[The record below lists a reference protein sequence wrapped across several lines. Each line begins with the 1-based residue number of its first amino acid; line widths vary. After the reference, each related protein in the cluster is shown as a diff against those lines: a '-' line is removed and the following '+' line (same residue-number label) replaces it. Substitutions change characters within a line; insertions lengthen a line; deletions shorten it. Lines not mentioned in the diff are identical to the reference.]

1 MTKKKPAPKPA
12 PKTGRKSG
20 PKPAGAAEPHA
31 PEFELPEDRG
41 LYFLPL
47 GGAGEIGMNLTL
59 YGHAGKWLMIDLG
72 ITFADDSQPA
82 LDVIMPDIGYIAAR
96 REKLAG
102 LVLTHAHEDHL
113 GAVPYLWSKLR
124 CPVYA
129 TPFAAAV
136 LKRKLKEDGPDE
148 DVPIVE
154 VPLSAR
160 FSVGP
165 FDLELITL
173 THSIPEPNAVA
184 VRTKAGL
191 VLHTGDWKIDEA
203 PLVGA
208 VTDEAALKRLGEEGV
223 LAMVCDSTNALREGE
238 SGSELGVRE
247 SLEELVGKFRN
258 RVAVACFASNVARL
272 ETMARV
278 AARHDRRAAL
288 IGRSLWRMQEAARAT
303 GYLAGTP
310 EFVSEHDAGYLPRD
324 KVLLVCTGSQG
335 EPRSALARIAQG
347 EHPHIAL
354 ERGDAAVFSSRIIPG
369 NERAIFRLQNR
380 LVSMGVEV
388 VTEKDHFVHVSG
400 HPARDELVR
409 MYQWVRPRIAVPV
422 HGEARHMLAHAE
434 LARECQVQEA
444 VVPANGQVIR
454 LAPGPAEAVATVR
467 AGRVAL
473 DGTELRPLDSPVLRD
488 RHRLMYNGA
497 ATASV
502 VIDRKGALKA
512 DPAVTAR
519 GLLDPVDDAAAL
531 AEVAAA
537 VGAAVKGLKAN
548 ERGDDAAVAEAV
560 RRAVRKAILA
570 LRGHKPVTDV
580 HVLRV

>member
-1 MTKKKPAPKPA
+1 MKKAAPKKTKSAAKAAAAPA
-12 PKTGRKSG
+12 EE
-20 PKPAGAAEPHA
+20 A
-31 PEFELPEDRG
+31 EFELPQDGG

-47 GGAGEIGMNLTL
+47 GGAGEIGMNLNL
-59 YGHAGKWLMIDLG
+59 YGHRGKWLMIDLG

-82 LDVIMPDIGYIAAR
+82 LDVIMPDIDYIAR
-96 REKLAG
+96 RRDRLAG

-136 LKRKLKEDGPDE
+136 LRRKLKEDGPGE
-148 DVPIVE
+148 DVLIKE

-165 FDLELITL
+165 FDLELVTL

-184 VRTKAGL
+184 IRTPAGL

-203 PLVGA
+203 PLVGD
-208 VTDEAALKRLGEEGV
+208 VTDEAALRRLGDEGV

-247 SLEELVGKFRN
+247 SLEELVGRFKN

-278 AARHDRRAAL
+278 AAKHDRHAAL

-310 EFVSEHDAGYLPRD
+310 DFVGEHDAGYLPRD

-347 EHPHIAL
+347 EHPHIVL

-369 NERAIFRLQNR
+369 NERAIYRLQNR
-380 LVSMGVEV
+380 LAAQGIEV

-400 HPARDELVR
+400 HPARDELTR
-409 MYQWVRPRIAVPV
+409 MYQWVRPRVAVPV
-422 HGEARHMLAHAE
+422 HGETRHMLAHAE
-434 LARECQVQEA
+434 LARECQVQQA
-444 VVPANGQVIR
+444 VVPANGAVIR
-454 LAPGPAEAVATVR
+454 LAPGRAEAVATVR
-467 AGRVAL
+467 HGRVAL
-473 DGTELRPLDSPVLRD
+473 DGTVLRPMDSPVLRD

-497 ATASV
+497 ATVSV
-502 VIDRKGALKA
+502 VVDKKGALKA
-512 DPAVTAR
+512 EPAVSAR
-519 GLLDPVDDAAAL
+519 GLLDAEADAADL
-531 AEVAAA
+531 KLVAAA
-537 VGAAVKGLKAN
+537 VK
-548 ERGDDAAVAEAV
+548 AAVAAMKPADRV
-560 RRAVRKAILA
+560 DDAKIADAARRAVRKAILG

-580 HVLRV
+580 HVVRV